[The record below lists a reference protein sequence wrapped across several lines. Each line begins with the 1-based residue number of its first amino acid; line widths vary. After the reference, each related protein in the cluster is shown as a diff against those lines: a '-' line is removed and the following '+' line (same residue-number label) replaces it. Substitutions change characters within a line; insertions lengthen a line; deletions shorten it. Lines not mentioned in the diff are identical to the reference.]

1 MWPLEAMD
9 PILKKI
15 SFFFPLTLS
24 VDAFRSITARNWELS
39 HPIVMQGFISIT
51 LWIFVTILISI
62 LSLKFKQGIK
72 AKK

>member
-24 VDAFRSITARNWELS
+24 VDAFRSMTARNWGFF
-39 HPIVMQGFISIT
+39 HPIVMQGFVSIT
-51 LWIFVTILISI
+51 VWIIVTILVSI

>member
-15 SFFFPLTLS
+15 SYLFPLTLS
-24 VDAFRSITARNWELS
+24 VDAFRSITARNWGLS
-39 HPIVMQGFISIT
+39 HPIVMQGYISIMI
-51 LWIFVTILISI
+51 WIFVTILISI

>member
-15 SFFFPLTLS
+15 SYLFPLTLS
-24 VDAFRSITARNWELS
+24 VDAFRSITARNWGLT
-39 HPIVMQGFISIT
+39 HPVVMQGYISIMI
-51 LWIFVTILISI
+51 WIFVTILISI